1 MISMKREGDEEERM
15 IQTKREMEMQ
25 RGTEG
30 RSAHAECAVCV
41 SATPCAD
48 AVLCAQPLSS
58 AGVWTRLRADAA
70 LIDRIHK
77 DTIRTRRAEHFFDE
91 VSHFGLLSLSFC
103 SPFTFQL
110 FFLRSFLNALTS
122 FSYWHLNQKVFCFD
136 GNMLV
141 DYT

>member
-1 MISMKREGDEEERM
+1 M
-15 IQTKREMEMQ
+15 QREME
-25 RGTEG
+25 RR
-30 RSAHAECAVCV
+30 RSAHAACAVCV

-91 VSHFGLLSLSFC
+91 VSHFGLLSLSFLLFPIHF
-103 SPFTFQL
+103 SARLSSFFFERTPF
-110 FFLRSFLNALTS
+110 FFLLAFKSKSILFRWKYACQLYIISFYLKQ
-122 FSYWHLNQKVFCFD
+122 F
-136 GNMLV
+136 
-141 DYT
+141 